1 MAEPMTSQELR
12 TILRK
17 EFPADIDKF
26 QLIKQVAA
34 FVMANQV
41 VGQEFILRLLAR
53 INDFQGLEPMINGLI
68 RQVGLFPYM
77 DEENLSLKTLLLMRY
92 TVPLDSVKI

>member
-1 MAEPMTSQELR
+1 MAEPMTPQELR

-17 EFPADIDKF
+17 ELPTDIDKF
-26 QLIKQVAA
+26 HLIKQVAT
-34 FVMANQV
+34 FVMTNQV

-53 INDFQGLEPMINGLI
+53 INEFQGLEPMISGLI

-77 DEENLSLKTLLLMRY
+77 DEEKDRK
-92 TVPLDSVKI
+92 SVV